1 MTKNRNEITGD
12 KLITKAKSKTFDDN
26 FDLIF
31 RKKEPTERNPDPDW
45 DEGRIDTIGQNGE
58 PF

>member
-1 MTKNRNEITGD
+1 MSHNEITGD
-12 KLITKAKSKTFDDN
+12 KLITKPTTKAYEDSWET
-26 FDLIF
+26 IF
-31 RKKEPTERNPDPDW
+31 GKKKPTERNPDPDW